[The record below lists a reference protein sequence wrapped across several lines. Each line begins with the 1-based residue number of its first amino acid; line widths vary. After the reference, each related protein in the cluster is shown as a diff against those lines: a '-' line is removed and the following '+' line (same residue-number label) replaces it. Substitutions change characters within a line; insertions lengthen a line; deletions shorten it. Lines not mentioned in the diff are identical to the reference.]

1 MRLTTSDRPLRRGMA
16 AQPLVR
22 PEARTR
28 TDRLADASEQ
38 LEDVLQSVDLADEPA
53 LADAVVDAVE
63 ATARAQ
69 RLAIGR

>member
-1 MRLTTSDRPLRRGMA
+1 MA
-16 AQPLVR
+16 AQRLVQ

-38 LEDVLQSVDLADEPA
+38 LEGVLESVNLADEPA

-69 RLAIGR
+69 RLATDR